1 MGRYSIDQITKESF
15 EERAKECTSINEI
28 VLQYVKNKGVKQSF
42 EELIGLESLL
52 YFKLLSLYKHDRKHI
67 IQLKNS
73 VITAGIILTK
83 LKIDVDT
90 YCGIY

>member
-1 MGRYSIDQITKESF
+1 MGRYSIDQITKETF
-15 EERAKECTSINEI
+15 EERAKECTNINEI

-67 IQLKNS
+67 IQLKDS
-73 VITAGIILTK
+73 VITAGTILSQ
-83 LKIDVDT
+83 LKIAVNT
-90 YCGIY
+90 RYGN